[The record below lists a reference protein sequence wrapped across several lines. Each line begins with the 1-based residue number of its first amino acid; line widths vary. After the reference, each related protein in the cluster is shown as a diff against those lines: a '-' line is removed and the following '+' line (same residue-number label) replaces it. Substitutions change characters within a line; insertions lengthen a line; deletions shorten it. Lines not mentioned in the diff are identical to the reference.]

1 MLAAAAVYFTGGIT
15 MKKLREMYPQAS
27 TGVGKLKKCQLKL
40 SIYESV
46 TPVAQPMIMIPFNR
60 REKVAQKLKELE
72 DVDVIEKVD
81 GPHSG

>member
-1 MLAAAAVYFTGGIT
+1 
-15 MKKLREMYPQAS
+15 MKKLREMYIQAF
-27 TGVGKLKKCQLKL
+27 TGVSKLKNCQLKL

-46 TPVAQPMIMIPFNR
+46 TPVAQPIRMIPFSR
-60 REKVAQKLKELE
+60 REKVAQKQKELE